1 MRYSFMSFSTP
12 QLKLK
17 EMLALA
23 NKVGYDGIEPR
34 LDANHAH
41 GVEVA
46 INAGTRKDIKQ
57 MVAESG
63 VALACLAT
71 SCQYVDREK
80 NKQMVAETRERID
93 LAGDVGAPCIRWSV
107 L

>member
-23 NKVGYDGIEPR
+23 NKLGYDGIEPR

-41 GVEVA
+41 GNE
-46 INAGTRKDIKQ
+46 
-57 MVAESG
+57 
-63 VALACLAT
+63 
-71 SCQYVDREK
+71 
-80 NKQMVAETRERID
+80 
-93 LAGDVGAPCIRWSV
+93 
-107 L
+107 